1 MKARTFVRNVHVPTQ
16 RKPMFHPGEELDLK
30 GLLILDHHVDGLPA
44 ILRGK
49 GVVDLGAGE
58 E

>member
-1 MKARTFVRNVHVPTQ
+1 
-16 RKPMFHPGEELDLK
+16 MFHPGEELDLK